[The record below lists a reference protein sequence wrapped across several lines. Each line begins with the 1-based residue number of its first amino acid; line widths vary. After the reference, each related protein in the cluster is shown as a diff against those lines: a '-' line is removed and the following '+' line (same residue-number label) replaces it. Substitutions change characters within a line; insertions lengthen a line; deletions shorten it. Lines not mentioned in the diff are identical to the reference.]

1 MLDDFSIFEKKH
13 PNSCFYF
20 IGNGEDKERIISYI
34 EEKKLSGKVKLL
46 GYQSLDVISDY
57 LNMADQFVM
66 GSFKEGWS
74 TSLVEAVACGTRCV
88 VTAFSSSEEMVQN
101 GHNGFVL
108 KNRDESLFAEF
119 MNKALLL
126 PSENVKETSLKIR
139 RLAVQNLKEDF
150 LKHLNG

>member
-1 MLDDFSIFEKKH
+1 
-13 PNSCFYF
+13 
-20 IGNGEDKERIISYI
+20 
-34 EEKKLSGKVKLL
+34 
-46 GYQSLDVISDY
+46 
-57 LNMADQFVM
+57 
-66 GSFKEGWS
+66 
-74 TSLVEAVACGTRCV
+74 
-88 VTAFSSSEEMVQN
+88 MVQN

-126 PSENVKETSLKIR
+126 PSENVKEASLKIR